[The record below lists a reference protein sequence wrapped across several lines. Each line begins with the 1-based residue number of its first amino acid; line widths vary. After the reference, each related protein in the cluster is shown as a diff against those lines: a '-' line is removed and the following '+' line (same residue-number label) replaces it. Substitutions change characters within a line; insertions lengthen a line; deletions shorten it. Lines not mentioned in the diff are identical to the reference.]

1 MKELKLKTRDN
12 FNLALAVFEHDDPK
26 AVVQIVH
33 GAKEH
38 KERYYDFASYLNQ
51 NGYAVIVSDNR
62 GHGASVDDNYP
73 LSYMDD
79 SRKIVDDQH
88 EVTEYIN
95 KIYPQKDVYLL
106 GHSLGSM
113 IARVYLQEYDGD
125 IKKLVL
131 SGTANYIGAGKIGIA
146 VAKMIKPFKGKDGY
160 SRLLE
165 RFANFLDDSWVVG
178 NEEALEKYRNDP
190 LCTYKYPV
198 CSMEEVFRINQELH
212 KNKKFKVKNA
222 KLPILSVTGEL
233 DPVVGGKKGLDDTV
247 KTLKELGY
255 KNIRTKVY
263 KGMYHEVLNEREN
276 EQVYADI
283 LAFLNEPV

>member
-1 MKELKLKTRDN
+1 MEELKLKTRDN

-38 KERYYDFASYLNQ
+38 KERYYDFCKYLNQ
-51 NGYAVIVSDNR
+51 NGYAVVISDNR
-62 GHGASVDDNYP
+62 GHGASVDENYP

-79 SRKIVDDQH
+79 SMKIVDDQH
-88 EVTEYIN
+88 EVTAYIN
-95 KIYPQKDVYLL
+95 KIYPQKDVYML

-113 IARVYLQEYDGD
+113 IARVYLQEHDDD

-146 VAKMIKPFKGKDGY
+146 VSKLIKPFKGKDGY

-178 NEEALEKYRNDP
+178 NEEALQKYRNDP

-198 CSMEEVFRINQELH
+198 CSMKEVFRINQELH
-212 KNKKFKVKNA
+212 KKKKFKVKNE

-247 KTLKELGY
+247 RTLNELGY
-255 KNIRTKVY
+255 KDVRTKVY

-276 EQVYADI
+276 ELVYGDI
-283 LAFLNEPV
+283 LVFLNEAL